1 MSHDYKADIKMAQN
15 GCESDSSRD
24 KISTQI
30 SKWPSIIRKN
40 NIRPFRN
47 LYVSCNVNYLYRS
60 HFGSF

>member
-30 SKWPSIIRKN
+30 SKWPSTIWEN
-40 NIRPFRN
+40 NIGPFRI
-47 LYVSCNVNYLYRS
+47 LYTYLVT
-60 HFGSF
+60 